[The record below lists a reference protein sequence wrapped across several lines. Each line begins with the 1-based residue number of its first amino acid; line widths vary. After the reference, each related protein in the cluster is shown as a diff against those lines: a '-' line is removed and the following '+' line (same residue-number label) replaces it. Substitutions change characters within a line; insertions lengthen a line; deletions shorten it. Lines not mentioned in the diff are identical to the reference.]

1 MRGINFFSEDTYLS
15 IPNRKNPK
23 VVLAIGGKSM
33 ARNSFKIYNPFSA
46 KAKLFKSVVRFCF
59 VNFNT
64 IFVNLFDLDKHE
76 NSEFINFL
84 NDEFQI
90 KFTTS
95 VYHATLKD
103 KVVIQLQSEE
113 LVFGYLKFPMNKLG
127 LKNIKNEI
135 KAIELL
141 SNKGILNLEMKS
153 FNFKGTPFFVL
164 PELQGNIA
172 NIPDN
177 EVLKL
182 VESYKKEVLL
192 KLEEQARIIEIKDFF
207 IEKNLKNEL
216 KILENILKTSKEYYH
231 EVYEHGDFAP
241 WNIVKTNEGLAAFD
255 FEYFTEKGL
264 EYFDLIKY
272 HFQVGRLLKGK
283 NQEDL
288 YQYISQKI
296 SIKEIKEILSLFLLK
311 EIMSAFQQ
319 QKTADFEAEMLN
331 FINA

>member
-1 MRGINFFSEDTYLS
+1 MRGISFFSENTYVS
-15 IPNRKNPK
+15 IPNRKKPK
-23 VVLAIGGKSM
+23 VVLAIGRKSM
-33 ARNSFKIYNPFSA
+33 AKNSFKIYNPFSV
-46 KAKLFKSVVRFCF
+46 KAKIFKSVVRFF
-59 VNFNT
+59 YVNFNA
-64 IFVNLFDLDKHE
+64 IILELFDFDKYD

-84 NDEFQI
+84 NEEFQI
-90 KFTTS
+90 KFTSS

-103 KVVIQLQSEE
+103 KVVVQLQSEG
-113 LVFGYLKFPMNKLG
+113 LVFGYVKFPMNKMG
-127 LKNIKNEI
+127 LKNIRNEI
-135 KAIELL
+135 NAIELL
-141 SNKGILNLEMKS
+141 SEKGILNLQMKS
-153 FNFKGTPFFVL
+153 MEFKGTPFFVL

-182 VESYKKEVLL
+182 VEPYKKEVLL

-207 IEKNLKNEL
+207 IENKLKNEL
-216 KILENILKTSKEYYH
+216 EILENILKNSKEYYH

-241 WNIVKTNEGLAAFD
+241 WNIVKTKEGLAAFD

-283 NQEDL
+283 NQQDL

-296 SIKEIKEILSLFLLK
+296 NIKEIKEILSLFLLK

-319 QKTADFEAEMLN
+319 EKTADFESKMLN

>member
-1 MRGINFFSEDTYLS
+1 M
-15 IPNRKNPK
+15 
-23 VVLAIGGKSM
+23 
-33 ARNSFKIYNPFSA
+33 
-46 KAKLFKSVVRFCF
+46 
-59 VNFNT
+59 
-64 IFVNLFDLDKHE
+64 DKHE

-255 FEYFTEKGL
+255 
-264 EYFDLIKY
+264 
-272 HFQVGRLLKGK
+272 
-283 NQEDL
+283 
-288 YQYISQKI
+288 
-296 SIKEIKEILSLFLLK
+296 LSL
-311 EIMSAFQQ
+311 IH
-319 QKTADFEAEMLN
+319 
-331 FINA
+331 I

>member
-1 MRGINFFSEDTYLS
+1 MRGISFFSEDTYLS

-23 VVLAIGGKSM
+23 VILAIGKKSI
-33 ARNSFKIYNPFSA
+33 AKNSFKIYNPFSV
-46 KAKLFKSVVRFCF
+46 KAKLFKSVIRFLY
-59 VNFNT
+59 
-64 IFVNLFDLDKHE
+64 VNLNRVFLELFDFDKHE
-76 NSEFINFL
+76 NSEFISFL
-84 NDEFQI
+84 NEEFQVN
-90 KFTTS
+90 FTS
-95 VYHATLKD
+95 SIYNATLKD
-103 KVVIQLQSEE
+103 KVVVQLQSEG
-113 LVFGYLKFPMNKLG
+113 LVFGYVKYPINKLG
-127 LKNIKNEI
+127 LKNISNEI
-135 KAIELL
+135 NAIDLL
-141 SNKGILNLEMKS
+141 SEKGILNLQMKS
-153 FNFKGTPFFVL
+153 MEFKGTPFFVL

-207 IEKNLKNEL
+207 VDQNLKKEL
-216 KILENILKTSKEYYH
+216 EILENILKTSQEYYH

-272 HFQVGRLLKGK
+272 HFQVGRLLKAK

-296 SIKEIKEILSLFLLK
+296 NIKEIKQMLSLFLLK

-319 QKTADFEAEMLN
+319 EKTADFETQMLN

>member
-1 MRGINFFSEDTYLS
+1 MRGINFFSEDTYVS

-23 VVLAIGGKSM
+23 VILAIGGKSTTK
-33 ARNSFKIYNPFSA
+33 NSFKIYNPFSL
-46 KAKLFKSVVRFCF
+46 KAKLFKRVVRYFY
-59 VNFNT
+59 VNFNA
-64 IFVNLFDLDKHE
+64 IILELFNFDKYE

-84 NDEFQI
+84 NEEFQI

-95 VYHATLKD
+95 IYNATLKD
-103 KVVIQLQSEE
+103 KVVVQLQSEG
-113 LVFGYLKFPMNKLG
+113 LVFGYVKYPINKLG
-127 LKNIKNEI
+127 LKNITNEI
-135 KAIELL
+135 NAIELL
-141 SNKGILNLEMKS
+141 SKKGILNLQMKS
-153 FNFKGTPFFVL
+153 MEFKGTPFFVL

-192 KLEEQARIIEIKDFF
+192 KLDEQARIKEIKDFF
-207 IEKNLKNEL
+207 IENELKNEL
-216 KILENILKTSKEYYH
+216 EILENILKTSKEYYY

-241 WNIVKTNEGLAAFD
+241 WNIVKTKEGLAAFD

-283 NQEDL
+283 NQADL

-296 SIKEIKEILSLFLLK
+296 SIKEIKEMLSLFLLK
-311 EIMSAFQQ
+311 EIMSAYQQ
-319 QKTADFEAEMLN
+319 EKTAHFETQMLN
-331 FINA
+331 FINE